1 MDYKIRGEKMD
12 NRDVTNTAN
21 AMASLLGTQAVS
33 LGRLITENQD
43 LNNQNIKLNQKIAE
57 LEKKLKNYESE

>member
-1 MDYKIRGEKMD
+1 MD

-43 LNNQNIKLNQKIAE
+43 LNSQNMQLKQKVAE
-57 LEKKLKNYESE
+57 LEKKLEKYESK

>member
-1 MDYKIRGEKMD
+1 MD

>member
-1 MDYKIRGEKMD
+1 MD

-21 AMASLLGTQAVS
+21 VMASLLGTQAVS

-43 LNNQNIKLNQKIAE
+43 LNQKNIKLQQEVDSLRAE
-57 LEKKLKNYESE
+57 LKKYKDK

>member
-1 MDYKIRGEKMD
+1 MD

-43 LNNQNIKLNQKIAE
+43 LNQKNIELQEEVDTLRAKLNKCE
-57 LEKKLKNYESE
+57 NK

>member
-1 MDYKIRGEKMD
+1 MD

-43 LNNQNIKLNQKIAE
+43 LNQENIKLQQEVDSLRAE
-57 LEKKLKNYESE
+57 LKKYKDK

>member
-1 MDYKIRGEKMD
+1 MD

-43 LNNQNIKLNQKIAE
+43 LNQKNIELQEEVDTLRAKLNK
-57 LEKKLKNYESE
+57 YENK